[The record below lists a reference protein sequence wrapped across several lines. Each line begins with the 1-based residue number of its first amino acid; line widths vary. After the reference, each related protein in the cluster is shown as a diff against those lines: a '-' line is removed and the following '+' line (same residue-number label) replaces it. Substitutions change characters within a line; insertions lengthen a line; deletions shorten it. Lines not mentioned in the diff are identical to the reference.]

1 MRRWKYPAQ
10 ELSKPKKSCIVIV
23 KSNQKGGKGDRE
35 RDMGEQGGG
44 GGGRAL
50 SPLLKVPFSS
60 SPFQRVLQR
69 YDYLIHAVF
78 LRTS

>member
-44 GGGRAL
+44 DRAL
-50 SPLLKVPFSS
+50 PPLLKVPFSL